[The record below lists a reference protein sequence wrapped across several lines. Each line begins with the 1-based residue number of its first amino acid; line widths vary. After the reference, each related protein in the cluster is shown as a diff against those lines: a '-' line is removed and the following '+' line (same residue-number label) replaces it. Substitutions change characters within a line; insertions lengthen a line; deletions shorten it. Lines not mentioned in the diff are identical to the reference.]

1 LSAFNSK
8 EVHVR
13 CSSCEPLLDRYIEG
27 TLTARQMADVAAH
40 LRACR
45 SCRALLEELK
55 AVDGLLFT
63 TRVPE
68 LPQNFTFAVMAE
80 VNSMPAPR
88 ARQHPV
94 WSFLALYSAAAW
106 VAVVVGMALTHT
118 SPAVL
123 IGFIASVLAHAGVV
137 TSAAAAG
144 ISRGLA
150 HTVPTLAAFSVG
162 VLVLDIAIAAAF
174 AVLYFVVRP
183 RLAAQLASS
192 REAVS

>member
-1 LSAFNSK
+1 M
-8 EVHVR
+8 R

-27 TLTARQMADVAAH
+27 TLTPRNMADVAAH
-40 LRACR
+40 LRGCDH
-45 SCRALLEELK
+45 CRALLDELK
-55 AVDGLLFT
+55 VVDGLLFT

-80 VNSMPAPR
+80 VNSMPAR
-88 ARQHPV
+88 HARQHPV

-106 VAVVVGMALTHT
+106 VAVVAGMALTHT
-118 SPAVL
+118 GPAVL
-123 IGFIASVLAHAGVV
+123 IGFISSLLAHAGVV
-137 TSAAAAG
+137 SSAAAAG
-144 ISRGLA
+144 VSRGFS
-150 HTVPTLAAFSVG
+150 HTVPTLAAFSAG

-192 REAVS
+192 REAAS